1 MTNKLDY
8 IVSLLRKEF
17 NSNQIRL
24 KGIDITVILKER
36 VKINS
41 SVKINF
47 SVLDN
52 EVLIYPDSGVQFFFR
67 SKSNNVLLRS
77 AIERIKAVFLTEQ
90 INCTVLQVLGSSNK

>member
-17 NSNQIRL
+17 TPHQIRL

-52 EVLIYPDSGVQFFFR
+52 EVLIYPDSGVQYFFR

-77 AIERIKAVFLTEQ
+77 AIERIKTVFLAEQ

>member
-24 KGIDITVILKER
+24 KGIDITVTLKER

-77 AIERIKAVFLTEQ
+77 AVERIKAVFLTEQ

>member
-24 KGIDITVILKER
+24 KGIDITVTLKER

-52 EVLIYPDSGVQFFFR
+52 EVLIYPDSGIQFFCR